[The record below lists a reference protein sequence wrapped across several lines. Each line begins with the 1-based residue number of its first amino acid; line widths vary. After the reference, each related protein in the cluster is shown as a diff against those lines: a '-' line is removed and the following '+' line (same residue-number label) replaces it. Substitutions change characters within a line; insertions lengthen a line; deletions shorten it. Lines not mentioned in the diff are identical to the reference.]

1 MESTAETIR
10 IRTPTEVK
18 VPACRRVSTRA
29 KVPTSPS
36 PWRRPGWSEPPSA
49 LHRHAASAAR
59 TADTPGTAS
68 RSPYTGT
75 GTPRGRHTRS
85 RAGLNLPRFG
95 RHARSHESA
104 VGVCHGQTQAAG
116 VHDGVQGAGSP
127 DRPGEREVR
136 GGGGAGTGSHGDGAA
151 ELGAAGGDR
160 RRPGPGGGAD
170 DPGAGGAR
178 APAAREPDAA
188 DGARHP
194 KKSDGLLRE
203 GEPVR
208 FGFIAAEKAAF
219 PVRLLCRT
227 LQVSRAGFYAWQARP
242 PAPRARAA
250 DRRRRRFR
258 VTTQSRHPFPIAPN
272 VLARQFARAAPD
284 HAWVTDITYIPTGE
298 GWLYLAVILDLC
310 SRFAVGWAMS
320 ERITEALTL
329 DALGLA
335 LARRRPAPGLLHHSD
350 RGSQY
355 AGGDYQRVLAQHG
368 IVCSMSRRGDCWD
381 NAVAESFFAT
391 LKVELVH
398 DAAWATRAAARTDLF
413 EYLEVFYNGQRRH
426 SALGY
431 LSPRV
436 FEQRHEQDAVAT

>member
-1 MESTAETIR
+1 
-10 IRTPTEVK
+10 
-18 VPACRRVSTRA
+18 
-29 KVPTSPS
+29 
-36 PWRRPGWSEPPSA
+36 
-49 LHRHAASAAR
+49 
-59 TADTPGTAS
+59 
-68 RSPYTGT
+68 
-75 GTPRGRHTRS
+75 
-85 RAGLNLPRFG
+85 
-95 RHARSHESA
+95 
-104 VGVCHGQTQAAG
+104 
-116 VHDGVQGAGSP
+116 
-127 DRPGEREVR
+127 
-136 GGGGAGTGSHGDGAA
+136 
-151 ELGAAGGDR
+151 
-160 RRPGPGGGAD
+160 
-170 DPGAGGAR
+170 
-178 APAAREPDAA
+178 
-188 DGARHP
+188 
-194 KKSDGLLRE
+194 
-203 GEPVR
+203 VR

-242 PAPRARAA
+242 PAPRVRADDRLGLAIAAIHAESRQRYGSPRIHAELAARGCRTSRKRVARLMRGRGLAA
-250 DRRRRRFR
+250 RRRRRFR

-335 LARRRPAPGLLHHSD
+335 LARRRPPPGLLHHSD

-355 AGGDYQRVLAQHG
+355 ASGDYQRVLAQHG

-398 DAAWATRAAARTDLF
+398 DAAWATRAAARTELF
-413 EYLEVFYNGQRRH
+413 DYLEVFYNGQRRH